1 MKFSIFASS
10 LIFSSL
16 WAFDV
21 NNSDYSVVLPTIEVE
36 GISEQNTLKG
46 YIAYD
51 SAEINRNG
59 LSNKETPQTIENIDI
74 QKIETTVQMTFQ
86 VSLREMLALTQ
97 ATI

>member
-1 MKFSIFASS
+1 MKFSILASS

-16 WAFDV
+16 WALDT

-51 SAEINRNG
+51 SADINRN
-59 LSNKETPQTIENIDI
+59 LVLMVAIY
-74 QKIETTVQMTFQ
+74 IETVLET
-86 VSLREMLALTQ
+86 LAR
-97 ATI
+97 